1 MKMTGSVCLSVVV
14 LVIGCVGQGLF
25 SKVGKRAVE
34 ESKNKSMLLYTYT
47 YQILIHCL
55 YHLYFM
61 LNLYH
66 YYLCILPTELR
77 F

>member
-14 LVIGCVGQGLF
+14 LVIGCFGQGLF

-34 ESKNKSMLLYTYT
+34 ESKNKSMLLYMYT
-47 YQILIHCL
+47 YQVLIHGL

-61 LNLYH
+61 FNLYH
-66 YYLCILPTELR
+66 YHLFILPIELR

>member
-14 LVIGCVGQGLF
+14 LVIGCFGQGLF

-34 ESKNKSMLLYTYT
+34 ESKNKSMLLYMYT

-55 YHLYFM
+55 YLIYIITIYAYYR
-61 LNLYH
+61 LN
-66 YYLCILPTELR
+66 
-77 F
+77 